1 MKPESIVDSIRKLP
15 AAWNPS
21 GSLNIQVI
29 ERLYRCAEG
38 AEQTSETG
46 CGKSTLALSHAAK
59 RHLVFACEAFPGDD
73 PEEHS
78 LNKVR
83 KSELLRAGSCEFVIG
98 TTQTTLPVFGFD
110 RQFDLVL
117 LDGPHGFPF
126 PELEYFYFYPHIRG
140 GGWLVIDDIQIPS
153 VALMMD
159 VLRRDQM
166 FSLEFVIRTT
176 AFFRRTDSP
185 TFPQTL
191 DGWWEQGYNRRYG
204 YSVRHV
210 DWKSRPRVFAQGLLR
225 RLSALR
231 GTN

>member
-117 LDGPHGFPF
+117 FTVPTGFPF
-126 PELEYFYFYPHIRG
+126 PSWNTSTSILIFEEG
-140 GGWLVIDDIQIPS
+140 GGW
-153 VALMMD
+153 
-159 VLRRDQM
+159 
-166 FSLEFVIRTT
+166 SLTT
-176 AFFRRTDSP
+176 FRYP
-185 TFPQTL
+185 AWL
-191 DGWWEQGYNRRYG
+191 
-204 YSVRHV
+204 
-210 DWKSRPRVFAQGLLR
+210 
-225 RLSALR
+225 
-231 GTN
+231 